1 MKACH
6 KNQVLATILTAFLF
20 TNIALAQVDFAN
32 EKDIANGSVSGVSS
46 IAVGDLTGNGRGDV
60 VVIEGG
66 KHAGGRQTFAWFQA
80 PASINGAWSRHEFGN
95 DSQLRSFLGAA
106 QLADMD
112 QDGDLDLIVSSD
124 NHSGG
129 SRQADVYVYVN
140 PGAAT
145 SSWSYQRVTASTLA
159 LHHINDMEI
168 ADMDGDGKL
177 DIVTRS
183 LQPNQI
189 QIFFQNTL
197 DSYTRKDIDTDIP
210 ESEGLAVGLLDSD
223 SLPDISFTGHWLK
236 SPSSPRT
243 QNYLQL
249 NVDSNYKNENQN
261 TKEAIGDIDGDG
273 LNDIIISP
281 AETFRNGG
289 DAALAW
295 YKNPGSISSANWVKN
310 TIVSSTNNIHTVKL
324 GDIDSDGDLDVVTGT
339 PWSTGGTSVSVRV
352 YYNNGSGAYGNA
364 QIVEAGKG
372 LYSGA
377 VYDIDGDG
385 DLDIIGQN
393 TYAGSS
399 KPYVYENLASLTLP
413 PPVTPPTT
421 PTKSMAIMAMILML
435 LE

>member
-210 ESEGLAVGLLDSD
+210 ESEGLAVGLLQTIKMRIKTLKKRSE
-223 SLPDISFTGHWLK
+223 ISTATDLTILLSH
-236 SPSSPRT
+236 
-243 QNYLQL
+243 QL
-249 NVDSNYKNENQN
+249 RRSEM
-261 TKEAIGDIDGDG
+261 E
-273 LNDIIISP
+273 
-281 AETFRNGG
+281 
-289 DAALAW
+289 
-295 YKNPGSISSANWVKN
+295 
-310 TIVSSTNNIHTVKL
+310 
-324 GDIDSDGDLDVVTGT
+324 
-339 PWSTGGTSVSVRV
+339 
-352 YYNNGSGAYGNA
+352 
-364 QIVEAGKG
+364 
-372 LYSGA
+372 
-377 VYDIDGDG
+377 
-385 DLDIIGQN
+385 
-393 TYAGSS
+393 
-399 KPYVYENLASLTLP
+399 
-413 PPVTPPTT
+413 VTPRSLGIRTLARYRQPTGLKT
-421 PTKSMAIMAMILML
+421 QSSHRLIIFTRSSLAISIAMAI
-435 LE
+435 